1 MQQECRS
8 LSIMTSRRV
17 TQTARHWPRWI
28 AIGALALL
36 GGCASLPEDQ
46 PVMEQL
52 DSETGVTITR
62 LGKPIEIFRE
72 TFLKQ
77 APGRF
82 GFIAPFETNLM
93 GTRELYLW
101 IAIPIEPAPNA
112 EPTVSIDGNPVSLGK
127 AGFDAEFAGLRKS
140 PYRLATPWSAM
151 FYFKIDAAIVERLG
165 KSSQLVVEIF
175 EATKEGAAKIEF
187 VATISDER
195 LRAFASR

>member
-1 MQQECRS
+1 
-8 LSIMTSRRV
+8 MTSRRLAP
-17 TQTARHWPRWI
+17 TIRQWRRWF
-28 AIGALALL
+28 AIGALAVLC
-36 GGCASLPEDQ
+36 GCASLPEDQ

-101 IAIPIEPAPNA
+101 IAVPVEPAPNA

-127 AGFDAEFAGLRKS
+127 AGRDASFAGLRKS
-140 PYRLATPWSAM
+140 PYRIATPWSEM
-151 FYFKIDAAIVERLG
+151 FYFKIDQAIVEQLG
-165 KSSQLVVEIF
+165 KSSQLLVEIF
-175 EATKEGAAKIEF
+175 ETTKDGAAKIEF
-187 VATISDER
+187 LANPDER
-195 LRAFASR
+195 LREFARR